1 MRRWDPDL
9 IAGVLAVVLCLATA
23 VPVAVLQLLGED
35 VSVGPGWVWWLGFA
49 GFLIAMGATAALSES
64 PYQGRALWSF
74 AAQVVLGFAAVLL
87 LADGVGF
94 TIIILI
100 FTAALSCYVVPRWST
115 VVVVA
120 ANTVVIAFATWSG
133 GGWFEPGV
141 TTVFYLLIQVVS
153 VLYVVT
159 QQRAEKARS
168 DLTAAHIQL
177 RAASALLAESSRS
190 AERLRIA
197 RDLHDVLGHQLS
209 ALALELEV
217 ASHQA
222 APPAAEHVQR
232 ARGIA
237 KDLLSDVRG
246 TVGDLRGEGAD
257 LRATLEE
264 LVRDIP
270 APRVRLSVADGAE
283 GDGRQTAALVRCV
296 QEIVTN
302 AIRHARGART
312 VWIEDTRGEDG
323 GRVVDARGDG
333 WETTELR
340 VGNGLRGI
348 RERVEELGG
357 RAQFASESG
366 FHVVLQVRATWPHR
380 RFEWSLPTTRPW
392 YVVASG
398 VCWNS
403 V

>member
-1 MRRWDPDL
+1 MRRLDPDFV
-9 IAGVLAVVLCLATA
+9 AGALAVVLCLATA
-23 VPVAVLQLLGED
+23 VPVAVFQLQGEN
-35 VSVGPGWVWWLGFA
+35 VSVGPGWAWWIVFA
-49 GFLIAMGATAALSES
+49 GFLIAMAATATLSES
-64 PYQGRALWSF
+64 PHQGRAVASF

-100 FTAALSCYVVPRWST
+100 FTAALSCYVVPRWAT
-115 VVVVA
+115 AAVVA
-120 ANTVVIAFATWSG
+120 ANTVVIAIATWSG
-133 GGWFEPGV
+133 AGWFEPGV
-141 TTVFYLLIQVVS
+141 TTVFYLLIQIVS

-168 DLTAAHIQL
+168 DLTEAHVQL

-246 TVGDLRGEGAD
+246 TVGDLRGEGTD

-270 APRVRLSVADGAE
+270 APRVRLTVADGIE
-283 GDGRQTAALVRCV
+283 GDDRQTAALVRCV

-302 AIRHARGART
+302 TIRHARGART
-312 VWIEDTRGEDG
+312 LWIEVTRDEHGGIVVDTRD
-323 GRVVDARGDG
+323 DG
-333 WETTELR
+333 WGATELR
-340 VGNGLRGI
+340 LGNGLRGI

-366 FHVVLQVRATWPHR
+366 FHVVLQVPA
-380 RFEWSLPTTRPW
+380 
-392 YVVASG
+392 A
-398 VCWNS
+398 
-403 V
+403 